1 MKQGALRFRQKSSQ
15 KSSVELKTH
24 DQLNSIHAIKL
35 TLNHFV
41 RNNQS
46 LDTATLK
53 MLIDEVEA
61 LEQSIGESSHQCR
74 LFEVSQLITFV
85 QKFILN
91 TKQEKSW
98 KKRFSFS
105 CEQISETASAKVLTV
120 NIKQILRNLLTNFEE
135 SGALRASV
143 KFVIGQ
149 SDLRVVYSSTY
160 GGKIEGGLGEESM
173 KTSMEKADGCFQRRI
188 VGEML
193 VIEFIFPVLTDE
205 N

>member
-1 MKQGALRFRQKSSQ
+1 
-15 KSSVELKTH
+15 
-24 DQLNSIHAIKL
+24 
-35 TLNHFV
+35 
-41 RNNQS
+41 
-46 LDTATLK
+46 

-105 CEQISETASAKVLTV
+105 CEQVSETVSAKVLTV

-143 KFVIGQ
+143 KFVLGQ
-149 SDLRVVYSSTY
+149 SDLRVVYSSIF

-173 KTSMEKADGCFQRRI
+173 KTSMEKADGHFQRRI
-188 VGEML
+188 VGKML
-193 VIEFIFPVLTDE
+193 VIDFIFPILTDE